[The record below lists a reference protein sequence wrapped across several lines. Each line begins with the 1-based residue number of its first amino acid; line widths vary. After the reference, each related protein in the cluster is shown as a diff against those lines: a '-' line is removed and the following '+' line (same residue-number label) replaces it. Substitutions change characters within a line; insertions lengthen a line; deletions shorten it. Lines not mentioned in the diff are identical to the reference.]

1 MKVNSLRK
9 KDLNKYKTPKF
20 FIYVFYDNGH
30 SSAVVY
36 RMKDLKANFGKYQV
50 NQIIQHYSSVSIVL
64 EEKKHE

>member
-36 RMKDLKANFGKYQV
+36 RMKDLKANFGKYEV
-50 NQIIQHYSSVSIVL
+50 KDFIHHYTSVTLIL
-64 EEKKHE
+64 EEK